1 MLLTYCVFNSLPK
14 QIYGRCQASVPLQT
28 NGRQKENP
36 ANEGGVK
43 GGVGTFPSQPF
54 PQKNATR
61 MGSASN
67 NECLAPPPLASN

>member
-14 QIYGRCQASVPLQT
+14 QIYGRCQASVLLQT
-28 NGRQKENP
+28 NGRQEENP
-36 ANEGGVK
+36 AKEGAC
-43 GGVGTFPSQPF
+43 PSRPF

-61 MGSASN
+61 IGSAIY